1 VGDIVRRNMNYSDK
15 RINKRVVENEETEM
29 GEKSPFPSH
38 WPHHIAEE
46 QDIKKKEPF
55 LRRFIMIDP
64 VRFVFLYVIF
74 LAGLGLHIGKILP
87 LKYSLGIISPI
98 CILVGAAVILNK
110 EIYLFDDGNII
121 VGKTAVRI
129 GWFFICLGIF
139 MLSTLLWL

>member
-1 VGDIVRRNMNYSDK
+1 MGNIVRRNMNYSDK
-15 RINKRVVENEETEM
+15 RINKRVLENEEIEM
-29 GEKSPFPSH
+29 CEKSPFPSH
-38 WPHHIAEE
+38 WPHYTVEE
-46 QDIKKKEPF
+46 EHKKKRGSF
-55 LRRFIMIDP
+55 LREFIIIDP
-64 VRFVFLYVIF
+64 VRFVFVYFIF
-74 LAGLGLHIGKILP
+74 LIGLCLHIGKILP

-110 EIYLFDDGNII
+110 EIYLFDDRNII